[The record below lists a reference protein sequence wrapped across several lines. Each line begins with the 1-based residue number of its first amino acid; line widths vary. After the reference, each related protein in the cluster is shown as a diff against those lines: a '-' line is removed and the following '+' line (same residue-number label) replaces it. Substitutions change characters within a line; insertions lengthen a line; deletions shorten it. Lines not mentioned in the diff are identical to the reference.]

1 MPQTKPGGF
10 GAEAYGDPFGSGGP
24 ISVVRALAVAGQV
37 VRVVFTEDPQRWSPA
52 GTRDALNVANYLFS
66 VVDGVAEA
74 PVPVGV
80 DHDSLAWPAY
90 GVGNGGVPVYDEG
103 GNFLYIQSDER
114 GVDVHVDR
122 ALVAGVRY
130 RVTVKALVSAAG
142 GDLGAPYSADLSGV
156 TLIQETKRPERS
168 QDLTDFWNREGR
180 WVFDGGD
187 IAPEPPQSKVADV
200 GIRKRALRR
209 LGTQKAAFSW
219 LPDYGLSIPLKGLA
233 TTAKMSQLRDEAR
246 PQLLREPEA
255 RAVETKVSVTGG
267 GLTTVDARI
276 KTRRSG
282 TVPAKLVVDQ
292 NGEVVSLG

>member
-1 MPQTKPGGF
+1 VQTKAGGF
-10 GAEAYGDPFGSGGP
+10 GAEAFGDPFGAGGP

-52 GTRDALNVANYLFS
+52 GTSDALNVANYLFS
-66 VVDGVAEA
+66 VTDGAAEA

-80 DHDSLAWPAY
+80 DRESLAWPAY

-122 ALVAGVRY
+122 ALVAGVTY
-130 RVTVKALVSAAG
+130 RVTVKGALVSAAG
-142 GDLGAPYSADLSGV
+142 GSVGAPYSADFPGV
-156 TLIQETKRPERS
+156 TLIQETRRPERR

-180 WVFDGGD
+180 WVLDGGD
-187 IAPEPPQSKVADV
+187 ISPEPPQAEVSDV

-209 LGTQKAAFSW
+209 LGTRKASFSW
-219 LPDYGLSIPLKGLA
+219 LPDYGLAIPLKGLA

-255 RAVETKVSVTGG
+255 RAVETSVSVTGG

-282 TVPAKLVVDQ
+282 TVPARLVVNQ
-292 NGEVVSLG
+292 AGEVVSLG